1 MTLKSITSSRKVINL
16 INKFG
21 HCCSYNVIEEL
32 ETEATFSECNS
43 VNISPEGAI
52 LTPNL
57 CTGVAFDNCD
67 RYVETCT
74 GKDSLHETVGIL
86 YQNIQTDDDYT
97 PRGSNDNVEPPVH
110 KKRRTFDAIIPELSQ
125 YVKKPSFREKLL
137 PINSELRVI
146 TSDRYLCKGQP
157 VERFWRFYV
166 PDGHDAKSI
175 AACVL
180 NVVNPLLDQ
189 NPNKLIAQSYD
200 GASVISVYEN
210 RKDLIEVMDNIEST
224 SCDSSSINQAS
235 GYKLKLQDTNFVFW
249 LSIFHKIMPHVEI
262 VFNQLQKVCTDS
274 VKVKNDLENFE
285 AAIQTIREQ
294 MDSIIDEIERV
305 QRETDE
311 PARKKGKLK
320 KAAKNG
326 KR

>member
-1 MTLKSITSSRKVINL
+1 MNNVFSFSILGKLNIRTQLNSAYRNNL
-16 INKFG
+16 IKHNNQVDK
-21 HCCSYNVIEEL
+21 N
-32 ETEATFSECNS
+32 
-43 VNISPEGAI
+43 
-52 LTPNL
+52 
-57 CTGVAFDNCD
+57 
-67 RYVETCT
+67 RYVLNKIINCIRFCGAFELALRGHDEKENSENRGIFKELVNFSAELDNELKVHIQSAKLFKGTSKTTQNELLECML
-74 GKDSLHETVGIL
+74 DVYHE
-86 YQNIQTDDDYT
+86 
-97 PRGSNDNVEPPVH
+97 E
-110 KKRRTFDAIIPELSQ
+110 
-125 YVKKPSFREKLL
+125 VKKE
-137 PINSELRVI
+137 IANSPFVAVI
-146 TSDRYLCKGQP
+146 ADETTDVACEFQYLCKGQP